1 MNDLMSIPTEQAFW
15 QGLSAHFMHLEASV
29 MASFSV

>member
-1 MNDLMSIPTEQAFW
+1 MKERMSIPTEQAFW

-29 MASFSV
+29 IASFSV